1 MFLNGERQ
9 IRKNRNSEVF
19 HSLMVHTVRWVEERQ
34 AQVEWRM
41 LSPQRCVSCSGL
53 CWEEL
58 SSHVTQIKQSYKEQL
73 SFVPS
78 PVRNGRQSLQAP
90 HSTRDTFPV
99 PTPDPFP
106 PLTLLG
112 LGVGTCRSKSRSC
125 LLLSLQTINA
135 FSCGPAEGLEAD

>member
-1 MFLNGERQ
+1 MEDAEPPEMRVLLRALLGRALLS
-9 IRKNRNSEVF
+9 RNSVI
-19 HSLMVHTVRWVEERQ
+19 
-34 AQVEWRM
+34 
-41 LSPQRCVSCSGL
+41 
-53 CWEEL
+53 
-58 SSHVTQIKQSYKEQL
+58 QINQSYEEQL
-73 SFVPS
+73 SFVPN

-90 HSTRDTFPV
+90 HSTRDTSSV